1 MGSNNRHGSR
11 LDFAKTNRSTQYP
24 DSKRKLTKS
33 SQLFFERKSR
43 LAKFGIK
50 WCKPAK
56 IDPNMVCGW
65 VFFVENRPNP
75 TFRMVRAGEGGTG
88 PNVGFRS
95 KTRKH
100 PTLDPLYRFSG
111 VWYNGSV
118 LRQGGARRRTCG
130 RRSRPKRTVG
140 GEWQTQGSTG
150 AALGRLRGRDAPRGC
165 TVGKTPA
172 CGAQMRFRR
181 GFPIPAQANAQKLTD
196 HRIFLPTARRCTLGS
211 RLQMIQQTCNSGRRQ
226 DFTEFWRKSL

>member
-11 LDFAKTNRSTQYP
+11 LDFANTNRSTQYLGF
-24 DSKRKLTKS
+24 KRKLTKS
-33 SQLFFERKSR
+33 SQLFFERKSG

-56 IDPNMVCGW
+56 IGPNMVCGW
-65 VFFVENRPNP
+65 VFFVEHRPNP

-165 TVGKTPA
+165 TVGKP
-172 CGAQMRFRR
+172 RR
-181 GFPIPAQANAQKLTD
+181 A
-196 HRIFLPTARRCTLGS
+196 ARRCGFGGVF
-211 RLQMIQQTCNSGRRQ
+211 RFPRRQ
-226 DFTEFWRKSL
+226 THRN